1 MTHNGHISKLKAWW
15 SAARPKTLP
24 AAVAPVLVGS
34 ALAHAEGFF
43 NWLPALAALVGA
55 LLIQIGTNLANDY
68 FDFLKG
74 VDTAGRKGPVRA
86 LQSGLI
92 SPKELRI
99 GMLAV
104 FALAVL
110 VGLYLVWLAGWPILI
125 VGLLSLLCAVAYSG
139 GPYPLA
145 SYGLGDAFVFL
156 FFGLVAVGGTYYVQA
171 LSFSSWALLAAVPV
185 GALITAII
193 VVNNIRDIETDAL
206 AGKRTLAVMMGPQA
220 SKLEYAVLLDVAYA
234 MPLVMWLNGW
244 SAWVLLPFLSL
255 PLGVWLTI
263 LLSRAQEGSAFNQLL
278 AQTAQL
284 ALAFSALFALGL
296 IL

>member
-1 MTHNGHISKLKAWW
+1 MTHNGHLPKSKAWAL
-15 SAARPKTLP
+15 AARPKTLP
-24 AAVAPVLVGS
+24 AAIAPVLVGS
-34 ALAHAEGFF
+34 ALAYAEGHFSP
-43 NWLPALAALVGA
+43 LPALAALLGA
-55 LLIQIGTNLANDY
+55 LLIQIGTNFANDY

-74 VDTAGRKGPVRA
+74 VDTAQRKGPVRV

-92 SPKELRI
+92 SPQELRAGI
-99 GMLAV
+99 AMVFGLA
-104 FALAVL
+104 ALA
-110 VGLYLVWLAGWPILI
+110 GLYLAWIAGWPVLVI
-125 VGLLSLLCAVAYSG
+125 GALSLLCALAYSG

-145 SYGLGDAFVFL
+145 SHGLGDVFVFL

-193 VVNNIRDIETDAL
+193 VVNNIRDIETDAQ
-206 AGKRTLAVMMGPQA
+206 ARKRTLAVMMGPQA
-220 SKLEYAVLLDVAYA
+220 SKLEYAVLLDLAYV

-244 SAWVLLPFLSL
+244 SAWVLLPWASL
-255 PLGVWLTI
+255 PLGVWLTMTM
-263 LLSRAQEGSAFNQLL
+263 SKAQEGPAFNQLL

-284 ALAFSALFALGL
+284 ALAFSALLALGL

>member
-1 MTHNGHISKLKAWW
+1 MTHNGNLPKSKAWLL
-15 SAARPKTLP
+15 AARPKTLP
-24 AAVAPVLVGS
+24 AAIAPVLVGS

-74 VDTAGRKGPVRA
+74 VDTAERKGPVRV

-92 SPKELRI
+92 SPNELRTGI
-99 GMLAV
+99 FGV
-104 FALAVL
+104 FGLAVL
-110 VGLYLVWLAGWPILI
+110 VGIYLVWIAGWPIVI

-145 SYGLGDAFVFL
+145 SHGLGDAFVFL

-185 GALITAII
+185 GALATAII

-220 SKLEYAVLLDVAYA
+220 SKLEYAALLDLAYA

-263 LLSRAQEGSAFNQLL
+263 LLSRAQDGLAFNQLL

>member
-15 SAARPKTLP
+15 LAARPKTLP
-24 AAVAPVLVGS
+24 AAIAPVLVGS

-43 NWLPALAALVGA
+43 DWPPALAALVGA

-74 VDTAGRKGPVRA
+74 VDTAERKGPARA

-92 SPKELRI
+92 SPKELQV
-99 GMLAV
+99 GMVVV
-104 FALAVL
+104 FGLAVL
-110 VGLYLVWLAGWPILI
+110 AGLYLAWVAGWPVVVI
-125 VGLLSLLCAVAYSG
+125 GALSLLCAVAYSG

-145 SYGLGDAFVFL
+145 SHGLGDAFVFL

-171 LSFSSWALLAAVPV
+171 LGFSSWALLAAVPV

-193 VVNNIRDIETDAL
+193 VVNNVRDIETDAL

-220 SKLEYAVLLDVAYA
+220 SKLEYAVLLGLAYE

-255 PLGVWLTI
+255 PLGMWLTI
-263 LLSRAQEGSAFNQLL
+263 LLFRTKEGPAFNQLL